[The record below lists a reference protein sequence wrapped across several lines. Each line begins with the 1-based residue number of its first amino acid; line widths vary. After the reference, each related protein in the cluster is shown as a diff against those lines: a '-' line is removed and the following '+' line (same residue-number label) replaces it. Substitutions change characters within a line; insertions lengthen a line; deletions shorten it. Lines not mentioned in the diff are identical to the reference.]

1 MAPIPGFKN
10 EDGTINN
17 YQAGSGTGCGI
28 LNIAKNKNGGWEFL
42 KWWTSTET
50 QLDYSNNC
58 ESILGVSGRV
68 TTSNAEAFRQM
79 GWDSKSLKALMT
91 QWSRIKEIPE
101 VPGGYYTA
109 SVIAQACWN
118 VVNNGKNS
126 KDMLVKWAEIANNEI
141 KRKRK
146 QYNVQ

>member
-1 MAPIPGFKN
+1 MK
-10 EDGTINN
+10 
-17 YQAGSGTGCGI
+17 
-28 LNIAKNKNGGWEFL
+28 L
-42 KWWTSTET
+42 
-50 QLDYSNNC
+50 
-58 ESILGVSGRV
+58 
-68 TTSNAEAFRQM
+68 RQNR
-79 GWDSKSLKALMT
+79 KSLKALMT

-109 SVIAQACWN
+109 RVIDQAYWN